1 MYYVVCLLRSHWQMA
16 RMKMTEASEVR
27 AHFDEV
33 ARRWRQEFKDRNNE
47 EGERKDLASRWQ
59 QYSDRNAQEHMYQAT
74 LTKVTDPKRKR
85 TVGNL
90 WWNKGSPPRQATL
103 ALKRGSTDMY
113 ELHVVQQ
120 KIEIPGKG
128 FVFLG

>member
-1 MYYVVCLLRSHWQMA
+1 MPPPQPLAASS
-16 RMKMTEASEVR
+16 KMTSASEIR
-27 AHFDEV
+27 AQFDEV

-59 QYSDRNAQEHMYQAT
+59 QNSDRNAQEHMYQAT
-74 LTKVTDPKRKR
+74 LTKVTDPKRKH

-103 ALKRGSTDMY
+103 ALKRGSTDMNSMFSNM
-113 ELHVVQQ
+113 
-120 KIEIPGKG
+120 K
-128 FVFLG
+128 

>member
-1 MYYVVCLLRSHWQMA
+1 MA
-16 RMKMTEASEVR
+16 RMKMTEASKVR

-59 QYSDRNAQEHMYQAT
+59 QYSERNAQEHMYQAT

-90 WWNKGSPPRQATL
+90 WWNNGSPPQQATL
-103 ALKRGSTDMY
+103 ALMRGSTTMNNMFSNFAS
-113 ELHVVQQ
+113 
-120 KIEIPGKG
+120 GRCG
-128 FVFLG
+128 R